1 MRKKIKLLEEEN
13 CDMRKRMLLL
23 EEKKMLPEKKREGGS
38 FGFGGDRYTPASVE
52 YQPAVICSIK
62 RTCHFGN
69 LGIVYEF

>member
-38 FGFGGDRYTPASVE
+38 LRFGGDRCEFSLPFYTLPLLTLFCLAAKFIWS
-52 YQPAVICSIK
+52 CW
-62 RTCHFGN
+62 
-69 LGIVYEF
+69 

>member
-38 FGFGGDRYTPASVE
+38 FGFGGDRCEFSLPFYTLPLLTLFCLVAKFIWS
-52 YQPAVICSIK
+52 CW
-62 RTCHFGN
+62 
-69 LGIVYEF
+69 